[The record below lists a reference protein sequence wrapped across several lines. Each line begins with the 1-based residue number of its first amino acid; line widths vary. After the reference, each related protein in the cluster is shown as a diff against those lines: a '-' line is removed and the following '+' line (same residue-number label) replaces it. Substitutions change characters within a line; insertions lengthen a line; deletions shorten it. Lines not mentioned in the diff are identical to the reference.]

1 MKGRSGVLLGLEINC
16 ENFKLIK
23 CNIENV
29 QEKVGEIKLIGKTNS
44 FLNSNIF
51 AVSKYE

>member
-1 MKGRSGVLLGLEINC
+1 MKGRSGVLVGLEINC

-29 QEKVGEIKLIGKTNS
+29 QEKVGEIKLIGKIK
-44 FLNSNIF
+44 FPQ
-51 AVSKYE
+51 

>member
-1 MKGRSGVLLGLEINC
+1 MKGRSGVLVGLEINC

-29 QEKVGEIKLIGKTNS
+29 QEKVGEIKLIGKINS
-44 FLNSNIF
+44 FLSNIF

>member
-1 MKGRSGVLLGLEINC
+1 MKGRCGVPVGLEVNC

-23 CNIENV
+23 CNTENV
-29 QEKVGEIKLIGKTNS
+29 QEKVDEIKLIGKINS